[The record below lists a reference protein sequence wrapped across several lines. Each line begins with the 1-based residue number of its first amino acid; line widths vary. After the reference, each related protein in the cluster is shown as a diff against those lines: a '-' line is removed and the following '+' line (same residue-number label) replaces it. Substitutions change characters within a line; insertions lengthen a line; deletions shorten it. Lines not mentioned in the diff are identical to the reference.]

1 MVEKFRQSLPK
12 KLLIENLE
20 SRHKIILLTTRRYGR
35 VFEVV
40 DPRLAMQK
48 QETYV
53 KAITIRDP
61 SDIHTIKE
69 DVKKGM
75 ILILRVTPLAQKDV
89 EKLRKVVEEL
99 YVIARDSNADIAR
112 LGDERIIVTPQG
124 VKIWKPD
131 YDLK

>member
-1 MVEKFRQSLPK
+1 MDL
-12 KLLIENLE
+12 
-20 SRHKIILLTTRRYGR
+20 
-35 VFEVV
+35 
-40 DPRLAMQK
+40 RLAMQK

-89 EKLRKVVEEL
+89 EKLRNVVEEL

>member
-1 MVEKFRQSLPK
+1 MD
-12 KLLIENLE
+12 
-20 SRHKIILLTTRRYGR
+20 H
-35 VFEVV
+35 
-40 DPRLAMQK
+40 RLAMQK

-112 LGDERIIVTPQG
+112 LGLSLIHI
-124 VKIWKPD
+124 
-131 YDLK
+131 

>member
-1 MVEKFRQSLPK
+1 
-12 KLLIENLE
+12 
-20 SRHKIILLTTRRYGR
+20 
-35 VFEVV
+35 
-40 DPRLAMQK
+40 MQK

-75 ILILRVTPLAQKDV
+75 ILILRVTPLAQKNVD
-89 EKLRKVVEEL
+89 KLRKVVEEL

>member
-1 MVEKFRQSLPK
+1 
-12 KLLIENLE
+12 
-20 SRHKIILLTTRRYGR
+20 
-35 VFEVV
+35 
-40 DPRLAMQK
+40 MQK
-48 QETYV
+48 QESPTYL

-69 DVKKGM
+69 DIKKNM

-99 YVIARDSNADIAR
+99 YTITKNAGADIAR
-112 LGDERIIVTPQG
+112 LGEERIIVTPSG
-124 VKIWKPD
+124 VKIWKPE

>member
-1 MVEKFRQSLPK
+1 
-12 KLLIENLE
+12 
-20 SRHKIILLTTRRYGR
+20 
-35 VFEVV
+35 V

-89 EKLRKVVEEL
+89 EKLRNVVEEL

>member
-1 MVEKFRQSLPK
+1 
-12 KLLIENLE
+12 
-20 SRHKIILLTTRRYGR
+20 
-35 VFEVV
+35 
-40 DPRLAMQK
+40 MQK

-89 EKLRKVVEEL
+89 DKLRKVVEEL

>member
-1 MVEKFRQSLPK
+1 
-12 KLLIENLE
+12 
-20 SRHKIILLTTRRYGR
+20 
-35 VFEVV
+35 V

-131 YDLK
+131 YGLK

>member
-1 MVEKFRQSLPK
+1 M
-12 KLLIENLE
+12 
-20 SRHKIILLTTRRYGR
+20 
-35 VFEVV
+35 
-40 DPRLAMQK
+40 
-48 QETYV
+48 
-53 KAITIRDP
+53 
-61 SDIHTIKE
+61 
-69 DVKKGM
+69 KKGM

>member
-1 MVEKFRQSLPK
+1 MDPK
-12 KLLIENLE
+12 
-20 SRHKIILLTTRRYGR
+20 
-35 VFEVV
+35 
-40 DPRLAMQK
+40 LAMQK

>member
-1 MVEKFRQSLPK
+1 
-12 KLLIENLE
+12 
-20 SRHKIILLTTRRYGR
+20 
-35 VFEVV
+35 V